1 MQVIWNIPFPR
12 TIVWTFWL
20 PIWLS
25 HKPIKTALSHYYSNT
40 FLLMFDTN
48 TKNIP
53 YVTVYSLHCHH
64 QTLLLLILICLN
76 QYLVS
81 LSYCHYT
88 LVFLLKN
95 VSVCI
100 LRYLQFTLTC
110 GTCEFVNRLKC
121 ATFLTKFFMVFYLF
135 KFYINTSI
143 LHYLD

>member
-1 MQVIWNIPFPR
+1 M
-12 TIVWTFWL
+12 
-20 PIWLS
+20 
-25 HKPIKTALSHYYSNT
+25 
-40 FLLMFDTN
+40 
-48 TKNIP
+48 
-53 YVTVYSLHCHH
+53 TVFSLHCHH
-64 QTLLLLILICLN
+64 QTLLLLLLICLN

-135 KFYINTSI
+135 KFYINTSTYNTLFGQVFYLFKKKVHTNKYIYIALFQNLLHVIVKYVYVLTHAGIICI
-143 LHYLD
+143 L